1 MMRLDELRDAKVL
14 VVDDNPN
21 NLDVLIEHLEG
32 FDVCVALNGED
43 ALALAARARPEVVLL
58 DIQMPGMDGFETCRR
73 LKQQASFEDVP
84 VIFLTAM
91 TDVEYTLKG
100 FEVGGVDF
108 ITKPPHF
115 EEVIARLRTHLT
127 ITRQREKLEAQKRE
141 LERLAM
147 TDYLTQLPNRR
158 AFQETAEKE
167 CARAG
172 RSGKPFSLLLADIDH
187 FKNVNDTHGHEG
199 GDVIL
204 RDLATLLRGALRKSD
219 HLARWGGEEFIALLP
234 ETGLE
239 GALSVA
245 DQLRRLVAEAT
256 IPLADAAVS
265 ITITIGVSE
274 CCKEATLHE
283 CIKAADDALYRGKTG
298 GRDQV
303 VSTGRT

>member
-1 MMRLDELRDAKVL
+1 MMGLDQLRDAKIL

-32 FDVCVALNGED
+32 FDVSVALNGED

-58 DIQMPGMDGFETCRR
+58 DIQLPGMDGFETCRR
-73 LKQQASFEDVP
+73 LKQQASFKDVP

-187 FKNVNDTHGHEG
+187 FKKVNDTHGHDG

-245 DQLRRLVAEAT
+245 DQLRRLAAEAT
-256 IPLADAAVS
+256 IALAGAAVT

-283 CIKAADDALYRGKTG
+283 CIRAADDALYRGKTG

-303 VSTGRT
+303 VSAGRT